1 MRSPGANDRGAI
13 VTGWLTKVVVGLTVL
28 GVLSFDA
35 ISIGVTRF
43 QAEDHARQAA
53 RIAAQTYRT
62 GQNLQQ
68 AYDAALAS
76 VASQG
81 DAIDTVSFA
90 VDPTGAVT
98 LRLRRKVPTLL
109 IKRVPQLRDWTT
121 VTSTVTG
128 RPGG

>member
-1 MRSPGANDRGAI
+1 MRLPGTNDRGAMLI
-13 VTGWLTKVVVGLTVL
+13 GWLTKLVVSLTVI
-28 GVLSFDA
+28 GVLSLDA
-35 ISIGVTRF
+35 VSMGVTRF
-43 QAEDHARQAA
+43 QAEDHAQQAA

-62 GQNLQQ
+62 GENLQK

-109 IKRVPQLRDWTT
+109 IKKVPQLRDWTT
-121 VTSTVTG
+121 ATSTVTG